1 RQSDIDAAE
10 ARLHA
15 ARAELTRAMANLSDS
30 VINAPSNGRITKVN
44 LKVGEIT
51 PSGPAMSM
59 LGESPY
65 RIEIFAS
72 EIDIP
77 KVKYEQPATIELD
90 AFPDVHYKLRVAE
103 IDESQSIIDGVAKY
117 RVKLDFVHPHDE
129 FKLGMTGDTTIVT
142 DQREDIIFIPSRAV
156 LQDGERKYAR
166 I

>member
-1 RQSDIDAAE
+1 LEKEFILKSSSATPEQLVIQETQIRQLELQIEIAKKGARQSDIDAAE

-51 PSGPAMSM
+51 PSGSAMSM

-90 AFPDVHYKLRVAE
+90 GFPDVHYKLRA
-103 IDESQSIIDGVAKY
+103 
-117 RVKLDFVHPHDE
+117 
-129 FKLGMTGDTTIVT
+129 
-142 DQREDIIFIPSRAV
+142 
-156 LQDGERKYAR
+156 
-166 I
+166 